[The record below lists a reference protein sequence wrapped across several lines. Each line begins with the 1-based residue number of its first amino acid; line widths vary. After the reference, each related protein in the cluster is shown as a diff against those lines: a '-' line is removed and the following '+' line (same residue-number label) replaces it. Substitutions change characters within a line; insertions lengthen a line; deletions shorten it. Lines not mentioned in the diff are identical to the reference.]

1 MWDILP
7 YFQGI
12 LITPVC
18 KLILHIT
25 LWSQSFKKNCILLVD
40 ILWVIWTWRQKGESK
55 YTSWVFFWL
64 EVSTKCLW
72 YSSTSFDWS
81 QWTCCLS
88 DLNSFLIL
96 LLRDLSSIPQ
106 NGVDGVLVPCF
117 HSTSACNQ
125 AALNLWSG
133 WKVEMT
139 SVLLVFSFWHSSCKG
154 RLKDSALILCDSL
167 TRHVWSHRVLSPF
180 IQGVLDHQW
189 IHSTLMEENKH
200 WKSFSFQCS
209 LFNGS

>member
-1 MWDILP
+1 M
-7 YFQGI
+7 
-12 LITPVC
+12 
-18 KLILHIT
+18 
-25 LWSQSFKKNCILLVD
+25 D

-139 SVLLVFSFWHSSCKG
+139 SVLLVFRFWHSSCKG
-154 RLKDSALILCDSL
+154 RLNDSAFS
-167 TRHVWSHRVLSPF
+167 VLWFSDTPCM
-180 IQGVLDHQW
+180 ITSSAES
-189 IHSTLMEENKH
+189 IHSGCIGPPVT
-200 WKSFSFQCS
+200 SFYS
-209 LFNGS
+209 NGRE